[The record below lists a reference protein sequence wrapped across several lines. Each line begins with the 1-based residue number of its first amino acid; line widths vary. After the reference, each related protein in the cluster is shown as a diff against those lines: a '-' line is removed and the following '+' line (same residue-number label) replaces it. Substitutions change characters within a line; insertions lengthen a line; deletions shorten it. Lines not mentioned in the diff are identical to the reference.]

1 MGLLI
6 LINVSKTQQ
15 KVDPKKED
23 PKSLGFVC
31 FGDFLT
37 DWDSHGMKITIMVT
51 TLWEKMSND
60 LHQIQVNQLPNG
72 SRRERKSVG
81 WVDGCKIQKGWFF
94 VTFTSRKVFGN
105 QDKTHSPIIRRFN
118 IIFTT
123 ANSIEFQLRWEFVGF
138 PGVNITFTTG
148 ETLYPLLHPTDLM
161 RPSWKLLMPGKR
173 HGGRRFE
180 WSKPVGYTVDGSEIP
195 RPTTWDGAK
204 TRHK

>member
-1 MGLLI
+1 VGLLI

-81 WVDGCKIQKGWFF
+81 WVDGCKIQKG
-94 VTFTSRKVFGN
+94 
-105 QDKTHSPIIRRFN
+105 
-118 IIFTT
+118 
-123 ANSIEFQLRWEFVGF
+123 
-138 PGVNITFTTG
+138 
-148 ETLYPLLHPTDLM
+148 
-161 RPSWKLLMPGKR
+161 
-173 HGGRRFE
+173 
-180 WSKPVGYTVDGSEIP
+180 
-195 RPTTWDGAK
+195 
-204 TRHK
+204 